1 MKQHTPLLG
10 PIEQAAQNGLRAGS
24 KAMLARARELAPRDD
39 DDLVKSGGVRV
50 DDLTAQVS
58 FTAFHARFQHEDLDY
73 EHPNGG
79 QAKFLEQAAAE
90 IAVEQYVAD
99 YIAEALGG

>member
-10 PIEQAAQNGLRAGS
+10 PIEKAAQDGLKVGA

-58 FTAFHARFQHEDLDY
+58 FTAFHARFQHENLDY
-73 EHPNGG
+73 EHPHGG
-79 QAKFLEQAAAE
+79 QAKFLEAAAAQV
-90 IAVEQYVAD
+90 AVEEYVAQH
-99 YIAEALGG
+99 IAEALGG